1 MAVRIKASPKLRDA
15 KPRDPKQQPAKARF
29 VVRDRAQG
37 EPTRGGAATRI
48 LKVAFVLF
56 LLALGANAL
65 WSKIQ
70 APDPHFLTARKL
82 LLDYEFGKPKK
93 ARNYEHPTY
102 HQALAELVL
111 VNPRSMSAEPAQT
124 LRIELERNITTF
136 REQQKRINE
145 QLSAARVKTRKKKQS
160 EVQARLHSL
169 VLPQTDFPEC
179 EFEEEG
185 NSGGAHTH

>member
-15 KPRDPKQQPAKARF
+15 KPRDSKQEPATARF
-29 VVRDRAQG
+29 VVRDRAQAQ
-37 EPTRGGAATRI
+37 PARGGAATRI

-70 APDPHFLTARKL
+70 APDPHYLTARKL
-82 LLDYEFGKPKK
+82 MLDYEFCKPKK
-93 ARNYEHPTY
+93 SRKYEHPAY
-102 HQALAELVL
+102 HQALAELGL
-111 VNPRSMSAEPAQT
+111 VNPKSVSAEPAQT
-124 LRIELERNITTF
+124 LRIELERDITAF

-145 QLSAARVKTRKKKQS
+145 QLSSARVKTSKKKQI
-160 EVQARLHSL
+160 EAQARLHSL

-185 NSGGAHTH
+185 SSGGEHAH